1 MACREPPQ
9 TAIVINL
16 LIGDLVQDAVNE
28 PRKLSEQKNTCQRL
42 FDILGFQADECFED
56 LEDSDPAA
64 THSSITVRTN
74 SKSNLGGANK
84 RNWYGWMSKALAE
97 ENSEDDVEIFRK
109 KDSDVLKDIHS
120 IGVQTEQ
127 PRRRI
132 RVCPVDF
139 APALAP
145 CESTRHTI
153 FIDAVSMQIPN
164 ALGRPPLADRFCY
177 MLTDFASALYCS
189 LAIMCCCTPNMLR

>member
-1 MACREPPQ
+1 VDAVNLMACREPPQ

-97 ENSEDDVEIFRK
+97 G
-109 KDSDVLKDIHS
+109 KDIKIVHKPIYKKK
-120 IGVQTEQ
+120 IGTVSWS
-127 PRRRI
+127 
-132 RVCPVDF
+132 CP
-139 APALAP
+139 
-145 CESTRHTI
+145 
-153 FIDAVSMQIPN
+153 
-164 ALGRPPLADRFCY
+164 
-177 MLTDFASALYCS
+177 
-189 LAIMCCCTPNMLR
+189 